1 MLFKMKKFVVA
12 ALLFALLAVPPIA
25 SSATVV
31 DPSLIPDGT
40 YVVKVE
46 KVLDSMHLLVL
57 MDNGVETTLASKN
70 RPFDNVKANDSL
82 RISLIKGLVPIF
94 RVQ

>member
-1 MLFKMKKFVVA
+1 MLFSMRKFVIA
-12 ALLFALLAVPPIA
+12 ALLFAAPAALPVTSFAA
-25 SSATVV
+25 VV

-40 YVVKVE
+40 YMVKVE
-46 KVLDSMHLLVL
+46 KLIDPMHLLVM
-57 MDNGVETTLASKN
+57 MDNGVETTLASKI
-70 RPFDNVKANDSL
+70 RPFDNVKVNDTL